1 MNARLRQRY
10 REEIVPKLRDEFGY
24 ANSHQI
30 PSVSKVVINIG
41 MGEATQNSKLLDKA
55 MEELTLITGQK
66 PALRRAKKSVSNFR
80 LREGQGIGAKVTLR
94 GTRMWEFLD
103 RLFTVA
109 LPRVRDFGGVSER
122 AFDGRGNYTLGIQDQ
137 TIFPEVDYDSV
148 ERVTGMNV
156 TMVTTATTDAEGRA
170 LLRHLGVPFRQ

>member
-1 MNARLRQRY
+1 MAARLKERY
-10 REEIVPKLRDEFGY
+10 QDEIVSKLKDEFGY
-24 ANSHQI
+24 GNPHQV
-30 PSVSKVVINIG
+30 PTVTKVVVNIG

-55 MEELTLITGQK
+55 MEELTSITGQK

-80 LREGQGIGAKVTLR
+80 LREGQGIGAMVTLR

-109 LPRVRDFGGVSER
+109 LPRVRDFGGVSEK
-122 AFDGRGNYTLGIQDQ
+122 AFDGRGNYTLGVRDQ
-137 TIFPEVDYDSV
+137 TIFPEVDYDTV
-148 ERVTGMNV
+148 DHVTGMNV
-156 TMVTTATTDAEGRA
+156 TMVTSAATDAEGRA

>member
-1 MNARLRQRY
+1 MAARLQERY
-10 REEIVPKLRDEFGY
+10 RDEIVSKLREEFGY
-24 ANSHQI
+24 QNPHQV
-30 PSVSKVVINIG
+30 PTVTKVVVNIG

-55 MEELTLITGQK
+55 MEELSAITGQR

-80 LREGQGIGAKVTLR
+80 LREGQGIGAMVTLR
-94 GTRMWEFLD
+94 GQRMWEFLD

-109 LPRVRDFGGVSER
+109 LPRVRDFGGVSEK
-122 AFDGRGNYTLGIQDQ
+122 AFDGRGNFTLGVRDQ
-137 TIFPEVDYDSV
+137 TIFPEVDYDAV

-156 TMVTTATTDAEGRA
+156 TMVTTAATDTEGRA

>member
-1 MNARLRQRY
+1 
-10 REEIVPKLRDEFGY
+10 
-24 ANSHQI
+24 
-30 PSVSKVVINIG
+30 

>member
-1 MNARLRQRY
+1 MAARLHERY
-10 REEIVPKLRDEFGY
+10 REEIVPKLREEFGY
-24 ANSHQI
+24 GNPHQV
-30 PSVSKVVINIG
+30 PSVTKVVVNVG
-41 MGEATQNSKLLDKA
+41 MGEATQNSKLLDRA
-55 MEELTLITGQK
+55 MEELTVITGQK

-103 RLFTVA
+103 RLLTVA
-109 LPRVRDFGGVSER
+109 LPRVRDFGGVS
-122 AFDGRGNYTLGIQDQ
+122 AKTFDGRGNYTLGVRDQ
-137 TIFPEVDYDSV
+137 TIFPEVDYDAV

-156 TMVTTATTDAEGRA
+156 TMVTSATTDAEGRA

>member
-1 MNARLRQRY
+1 
-10 REEIVPKLRDEFGY
+10 VPKLREEFGY
-24 ANSHQI
+24 GNPHQV
-30 PSVSKVVINIG
+30 PSVTKVVVNVG
-41 MGEATQNSKLLDKA
+41 MGEATQNSKLLDRA
-55 MEELTLITGQK
+55 MEELTVITGQK

-103 RLFTVA
+103 RLLTVA
-109 LPRVRDFGGVSER
+109 LPRVRDFGGVSEK
-122 AFDGRGNYTLGIQDQ
+122 AFDGRGNYTLGVRDQ
-137 TIFPEVDYDSV
+137 TIFPEVDYDAV

-156 TMVTTATTDAEGRA
+156 TMVTSATTDAEGRA

>member
-66 PALRRAKKSVSNFR
+66 PALRRAKIQDDGVENITFAWAGGTGYGDVSYFR
-80 LREGQGIGAKVTLR
+80 VQGPSFLIEFDHTQRDPNHIHSGWRDFDGDFGRDVLREHL
-94 GTRMWEFLD
+94 
-103 RLFTVA
+103 
-109 LPRVRDFGGVSER
+109 
-122 AFDGRGNYTLGIQDQ
+122 
-137 TIFPEVDYDSV
+137 
-148 ERVTGMNV
+148 
-156 TMVTTATTDAEGRA
+156 TMQE
-170 LLRHLGVPFRQ
+170 H

>member
-1 MNARLRQRY
+1 MIARLQQRY
-10 REEIVPKLRDEFGY
+10 REEIVPKLREEFSY
-24 ANSHQI
+24 ANPHQI
-30 PSVSKVVINIG
+30 PSVSKVVINVG